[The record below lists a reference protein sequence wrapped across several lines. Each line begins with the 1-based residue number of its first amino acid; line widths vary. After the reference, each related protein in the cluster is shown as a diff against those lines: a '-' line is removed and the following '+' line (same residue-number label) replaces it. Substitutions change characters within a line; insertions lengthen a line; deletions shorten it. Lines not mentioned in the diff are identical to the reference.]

1 MIFSSIVLLYF
12 YSWMVFI
19 SINVQSSTWLQ
30 AFILLSLF
38 HDLTVYNPSIYAERK
53 NFFLIYPFLSIPL
66 YNHVLINGFLIV
78 NLKNNDSLNELN
90 AWIKRITSFCC
101 LLKFYRL
108 FKNNKELK
116 IVTCNNMWLFNKT
129 ERKFLA
135 IIVSINALFIRVNY
149 IKMYVNTCAWIIYY
163 EIQLFK

>member
-1 MIFSSIVLLYF
+1 M
-12 YSWMVFI
+12 
-19 SINVQSSTWLQ
+19 Q
-30 AFILLSLF
+30 AFILLNSIWICF
-38 HDLTVYNPSIYAERK
+38 KDLTAYNPSSYAK
-53 NFFLIYPFLSIPL
+53 YVYHYIIMFLI
-66 YNHVLINGFLIV
+66 NRFLIV

-149 IKMYVNTCAWIIYY
+149 IKMYVNTSASIIYY
-163 EIQLFK
+163 DVKLFKIEW

>member
-1 MIFSSIVLLYF
+1 MYNLRHHCKLLFYEIWFEIVLKIWQYILLYI
-12 YSWMVFI
+12 MRKEII
-19 SINVQSSTWLQ
+19 SILITRS
-30 AFILLSLF
+30 
-38 HDLTVYNPSIYAERK
+38 YA
-53 NFFLIYPFLSIPL
+53 
-66 YNHVLINGFLIV
+66 NHYIIMFLINGCLIV
-78 NLKNNDSLNELN
+78 NLKINDSLNELN

-149 IKMYVNTCAWIIYY
+149 IKMYVNTCVWIIYY

>member
-1 MIFSSIVLLYF
+1 MF
-12 YSWMVFI
+12 
-19 SINVQSSTWLQ
+19 
-30 AFILLSLF
+30 
-38 HDLTVYNPSIYAERK
+38 
-53 NFFLIYPFLSIPL
+53 
-66 YNHVLINGFLIV
+66 LINGFLIV

-90 AWIKRITSFCC
+90 AWINRITSFCC

-149 IKMYVNTCAWIIYY
+149 IKMYVNTCVWIIYY
-163 EIQLFK
+163 EIQLFKQIKLHVEHFTCYSIGESGIINQEWIFKYLYLLQ